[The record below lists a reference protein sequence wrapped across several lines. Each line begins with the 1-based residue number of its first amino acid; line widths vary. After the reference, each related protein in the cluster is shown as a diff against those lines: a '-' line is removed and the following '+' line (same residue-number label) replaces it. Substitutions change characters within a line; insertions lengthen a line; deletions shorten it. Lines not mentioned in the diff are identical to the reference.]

1 MVLLSASAAGYY
13 GNGGEEEHSE
23 AHPGGSDFLARV
35 CREWEALAQGAED
48 KKTRVVIMRLA
59 VVLGKAG
66 GALQSMKLPFQLN
79 LGGLYFVRY
88 FP

>member
-1 MVLLSASAAGYY
+1 MAAIPKGSGMVLLSASAAGYY

-48 KKTRVVIMRLA
+48 KGARVVIMRLA
-59 VVLGKAG
+59 VV
-66 GALQSMKLPFQLN
+66 QLPDRKS
-79 LGGLYFVRY
+79 VV
-88 FP
+88 